1 MKETEGPLKNGKGNL
16 LTQVVRALFKGKK
29 MKLILRLNVQRGEG
43 TDARKRHKFPRGER
57 EVLKEIKIILVLV
70 IKKVECRGE
79 KNLQEQTCCIPKCKG
94 KRKKYC
100 RHLEPGKHL
109 VGSCMCWEK
118 SDAML
123 PYG

>member
-70 IKKVECRGE
+70 IKKVECRGKKIC
-79 KNLQEQTCCIPKCKG
+79 KNK
-94 KRKKYC
+94 
-100 RHLEPGKHL
+100 L
-109 VGSCMCWEK
+109 VVSRNARERGRNTA
-118 SDAML
+118 DT
-123 PYG
+123 